1 MKQIIALCIYTSA
14 LMLVTACSP
23 ESPGLMVQQDPIP
36 ETPVEIPQYEMP
48 AQQEFKWIT
57 EDGGQSQLDFNPQ
70 VDILFVT
77 DNSESMKSAQ
87 ENLVRNLDRFTN
99 GINKNAM
106 IDYQIGVISTWD
118 SSERFSATK
127 KDKYGIGELRHIKD
141 GKSQNYNKRFVTKK
155 EKHLLASTLDLG
167 VAPYAQGGPEDEEF
181 FAPLTAALEKSG
193 RGGVNEGFFREDAQ
207 LVVVF
212 LTDADEFK
220 QSRITPEQMARTLLD
235 FKKGKANKLA
245 VYGALVKASDS
256 DQYKD
261 WALRIH
267 PKYNEQCFDMTQKT
281 PKNNGTC
288 TGFGPEKLEELIV
301 RANEDKGAPDAI
313 KSKYIVGIVNKNF
326 GEDLARI
333 GSDITK
339 KTLAKEIF
347 LTQRPRATA
356 DGSLQIRVRYGTPE
370 QLNAGRG
377 QVIPNKANGGW
388 TYDPEN
394 NSVLLPGDIEYKYQD
409 KARFAV
415 DLIPLTL
422 AQ

>member
-1 MKQIIALCIYTSA
+1 MKQTIALGLCTSL
-14 LMLVTACSP
+14 LMLLAACSP
-23 ESPGLMVQQDPIP
+23 ESGTVMLQQEPP
-36 ETPVEIPQYEMP
+36 VEKPVEIPKYEMP
-48 AQQEFKWIT
+48 AQQQFTWIT

-87 ENLVRNLDRFTN
+87 ENLVRNLDRFTS

-118 SSERFSATK
+118 SSERFATTK
-127 KDKYGIGELRHIKD
+127 KDTYGIGELRYIKD
-141 GKSQNYNKRFVTKK
+141 PKSQSYNKRFVTKK

-167 VAPYAQGGPEDEEF
+167 VAPYSAGGPEDEEF

-193 RGGVNEGFFREDAQ
+193 RGGVNEGFFRENAQ
-207 LVVVF
+207 LVIVF
-212 LTDADEFK
+212 LTDADEYK
-220 QSRITPEQMARTLLD
+220 HSRITPEQMARTLLD
-235 FKKGKANKLA
+235 FKGGKANKLA
-245 VYGALVKASDS
+245 VYGALVKASDA
-256 DQYKD
+256 DEYKD

-267 PKYNEQCFDMTQKT
+267 PKYNEQCFDMSQKT

-288 TGFGPEKLEELIV
+288 TGFGPKKLEELIV
-301 RANEDKGAPDAI
+301 LANEDKGAPDVV
-313 KSKYIVGIVNKNF
+313 KSKYIMGIVNKKF
-326 GEDLARI
+326 GDDLARI

-347 LTQRPRATA
+347 LSQRPRVSANG
-356 DGSLQIRVRYGTPE
+356 DLQVRVRYGTPE

-377 QVIPNKANGGW
+377 QIIPNKAQGGW
-388 TYDPEN
+388 SYDPDN
-394 NSVLLPGDIEYKYQD
+394 NSVLLPGDIEYKYQE

-422 AQ
+422 AE

>member
-1 MKQIIALCIYTSA
+1 MKQVIALCIYASA
-14 LMLVTACSP
+14 LMLVAACSP
-23 ESPGLMVQQDPIP
+23 ESSGIMAQQP
-36 ETPVEIPQYEMP
+36 EVPPTPVEIPQYEHVEE
-48 AQQEFKWIT
+48 QKFTWIT

-87 ENLVRNLDRFTN
+87 ENLLRNLDRFTN

-106 IDYQIGVISTWD
+106 IDYHIGVITTWD
-118 SSERFSATK
+118 SSERFAKTK
-127 KDKYGIGELRHIKD
+127 KDSFQIGELRYIKD
-141 GKSQNYNKRFVTKK
+141 SKGQSYNKRYVTKK
-155 EKHLLASTLDLG
+155 EKSILSSSLNVG
-167 VAPYAQGGPEDEEF
+167 VAPYSQGGPEDEEF

-193 RGGVNEGFFREDAQ
+193 RGGVNEGFFRPEAQ

-212 LTDADEFK
+212 LTDADEIK
-220 QSRITPEQMARTLLD
+220 NSRITTEQMARTLLD
-235 FKKGKANKLA
+235 FKGGKANKLS
-245 VYGALVKASDS
+245 VYGVLVKANDA
-256 DQYKD
+256 DEYKD

-267 PKYNEQCFDMTQKT
+267 PKYNPQCFDMTQKT

-288 TGFGPEKLEELIV
+288 KGFGPEKLEELIV
-301 RANEDKGAPDAI
+301 LANEEKGSPETI

-326 GEDLARI
+326 GDDLARI

-347 LTQRPRATA
+347 LSQRPRV
-356 DGSLQIRVRYGTPE
+356 DNGVLQVRVRYGTPAE
-370 QLNAGRG
+370 LNAGRG
-377 QVIPNKANGGW
+377 QIIPNKVAGGW
-388 TYDPEN
+388 AYDPEN
-394 NSVLLPGDIEYKYQD
+394 NSVRLGGDIEYKYQEN
-409 KARFAV
+409 ARFAV